1 MAVFRRPQPYRAYDR
16 GAGAGMAAIAEAG
29 KGAEE
34 RHLPALRAAGCAE
47 RDDRA
52 EPAAAGEG
60 AGGRRGAAVG
70 VGWEA
75 DRCEEILGGGVRVV
89 GASAA
94 RWELSAAEDRV
105 RGATAAAAEGLRA
118 AAGLGVRW
126 GKVRGDCSMMKTV
139 ENKADSANGFG
150 LSRAEVNQQR

>member
-70 VGWEA
+70 GEREG

-94 RWELSAAEDRV
+94 RWELPAAEDRV
-105 RGATAAAAEGLRA
+105 RGATAAAAEGLRV
-118 AAGLGVRW
+118 AAGWGVRW
-126 GKVRGDCSMMKTV
+126 GKVRDDCSWVKT
-139 ENKADSANGFG
+139 DD
-150 LSRAEVNQQR
+150 QT